1 MLMEDF
7 MRISTKGRY
16 GLAAMIT
23 MVRQSNTRE
32 YITII
37 SIAEKLGLSKIYLEQ
52 VFSLLKRA
60 ELVNSVKG
68 AQGGYQIAK
77 PIEDITAYQILNAT
91 EQFLFEKTDKTIS
104 QNALNIE
111 IVMETMV
118 FEQIDIV
125 VAERLQKITLRD
137 LVNQVEKLSDTNNM
151 MFYI

>member
-1 MLMEDF
+1 